1 MIEDRGVASYRSVVI
16 CQRLRWPVA
25 SAARVLTGGSMFQQ
39 DDRQKRDKNAWLCIC
54 FICNIV
60 STCGFACSDYGGFVM
75 YRVNANLW

>member
-1 MIEDRGVASYRSVVI
+1 
-16 CQRLRWPVA
+16 
-25 SAARVLTGGSMFQQ
+25 MFQQ